1 MAKADSVHSTPPLNT
16 SRLQNIHEQ
25 EAARQASLQLVRR
38 LRREARDEI
47 EKLIAFLDYS
57 DDYAMTELEDA
68 VDDTGC
74 DEDTDKEGSLG
85 SSNSVDQ
92 TRWLN
97 AGSGEIDAENEHDGA
112 EPEDE
117 HGDRAD
123 YEPSLGWT
131 TDGVIQ
137 NTSEQLCD
145 VEAWT

>member
-1 MAKADSVHSTPPLNT
+1 MTKADSVLSTPPIST

-25 EAARQASLQLVRR
+25 EAARQEALRTVAL
-38 LRREARDEI
+38 LRRQARDEI
-47 EKLIAFLDYS
+47 EKLIAFLDAS
-57 DDYAMTELEDA
+57 DGYTTTELEEA

-74 DEDTDKEGSLG
+74 DEDTDREGSLG
-85 SSNSVDQ
+85 SSNAVDQ

-97 AGSGEIDAENEHDGA
+97 AGSHDLDAEDEHDGA
-112 EPEDE
+112 EPDDE
-117 HGDRAD
+117 GDGD
-123 YEPSLGWT
+123 PDHEPSLGWT